1 MIGQI
6 FIYILSLVLITFVLI
21 FGYNAITSF
30 RQGSEKVLSVRFQS
44 DLSNMVEIIS
54 PDYGSV
60 KIKSFELP
68 SGFNQVCFVK
78 NYNSTATTKDQAF
91 PNLPPT
97 NLTYLDLPTAAY
109 TIIKGSVDS
118 KIKKNT
124 FLIKDNTV
132 GEDIFIGNIDVD
144 ANDEILCLTAVSRN
158 IKLKFEGKG
167 DHALLSEG

>member
-68 SGFNQVCFVK
+68 SGFNQVCFIK
-78 NYNSTATTKDQAF
+78 NYNSTTDNVNAF
-91 PNLPPT
+91 PTWTINPLQS
-97 NLTYLDLPTAAY
+97 DLPAAAY
-109 TIIKGSVDS
+109 TIIKGSADS

-144 ANDEILCLTAVSRN
+144 ANGEILCLTAVSRN
-158 IKLKFEGKG
+158 IKIKFEGKG